1 MRAFLFSRKWKIC
14 CRIIPHLGGL
24 KNVPRR
30 TVRQQIVSIKNFRRQ
45 IFLCKIYKPKSKRKI
60 PKNIQNGAHIFPI
73 SDKNADFFRYVLAN
87 IVCRI
92 AADFWGK
99 IKRRRL
105 DNQRLFFDWNKA
117 EIFASEFIFQR
128 LFCSRRLEAQNQ
140 RALKT
145 PSYIRR
151 NL

>member
-30 TVRQQIVSIKNFRRQ
+30 TARQQIVSIKNFRRQ

-105 DNQRLFFDWNKA
+105 DNQRLFLIGIK
-117 EIFASEFIFQR
+117 R
-128 LFCSRRLEAQNQ
+128 KYSRGNLYFNVFFVVDVWKP
-140 RALKT
+140 KT
-145 PSYIRR
+145 KE
-151 NL
+151 L

>member
-45 IFLCKIYKPKSKRKI
+45 FFCIRFVSQKVNGRFQKIFSATRIYFWAVI
-60 PKNIQNGAHIFPI
+60 
-73 SDKNADFFRYVLAN
+73 KNADFFRYVLAN

-99 IKRRRL
+99 IKRRWL
-105 DNQRLFFDWNKA
+105 EISAFF
-117 EIFASEFIFQR
+117 
-128 LFCSRRLEAQNQ
+128 
-140 RALKT
+140 
-145 PSYIRR
+145 
-151 NL
+151 

>member
-14 CRIIPHLGGL
+14 CRIILHLGGL

-99 IKRRRL
+99 IKRRWL
-105 DNQRLFFDWNKA
+105 DNQRLFLIGIKRKYPRGNLYFNVFFVVDVWKP
-117 EIFASEFIFQR
+117 
-128 LFCSRRLEAQNQ
+128 
-140 RALKT
+140 KT
-145 PSYIRR
+145 KE
-151 NL
+151 L

>member
-1 MRAFLFSRKWKIC
+1 MQARGYARFFILEKVENLLPDYPAFR
-14 CRIIPHLGGL
+14 RT

-73 SDKNADFFRYVLAN
+73 SDKIADFFRYVLAN

-105 DNQRLFFDWNKA
+105 DNQRLSF
-117 EIFASEFIFQR
+117 
-128 LFCSRRLEAQNQ
+128 
-140 RALKT
+140 
-145 PSYIRR
+145 
-151 NL
+151 

>member
-105 DNQRLFFDWNKA
+105 DNQRLFLIGIKRKYPRGNLYLNVFFVVDVWKP
-117 EIFASEFIFQR
+117 
-128 LFCSRRLEAQNQ
+128 
-140 RALKT
+140 KT
-145 PSYIRR
+145 KE
-151 NL
+151 L

>member
-105 DNQRLFFDWNKA
+105 DNQRLSLIGIKRKYPRGNLYFNVFFVIDVWKP
-117 EIFASEFIFQR
+117 
-128 LFCSRRLEAQNQ
+128 
-140 RALKT
+140 KT
-145 PSYIRR
+145 KE
-151 NL
+151 L

>member
-1 MRAFLFSRKWKIC
+1 MRAFLFSRKWEIC

-45 IFLCKIYKPKSKRKI
+45 FFLCKIYKPKSKRKI

-73 SDKNADFFRYVLAN
+73 SDKNADFFRYVLGN

-92 AADFWGK
+92 AADFWGENK
-99 IKRRRL
+99 KAL
-105 DNQRLFFDWNKA
+105 VGNQRLFLIGIKRKYPRGNLYFNVFFVVDVWKP
-117 EIFASEFIFQR
+117 
-128 LFCSRRLEAQNQ
+128 
-140 RALKT
+140 KT
-145 PSYIRR
+145 KE
-151 NL
+151 L

>member
-105 DNQRLFFDWNKA
+105 DNQRLSLIGIKRKYSRVNLYLNVFFVVDVWKP
-117 EIFASEFIFQR
+117 
-128 LFCSRRLEAQNQ
+128 
-140 RALKT
+140 KT
-145 PSYIRR
+145 KE
-151 NL
+151 L

>member
-1 MRAFLFSRKWKIC
+1 MRAFLFSRKWEIC

-45 IFLCKIYKPKSKRKI
+45 IFLCKICKPKSKRKI

-99 IKRRRL
+99 IKRRWL
-105 DNQRLFFDWNKA
+105 EISAFFLIGIKRKYPRGNLYFNVFFVVDVWKP
-117 EIFASEFIFQR
+117 
-128 LFCSRRLEAQNQ
+128 
-140 RALKT
+140 KT
-145 PSYIRR
+145 KE
-151 NL
+151 L

>member
-60 PKNIQNGAHIFPI
+60 PKNIQNDAHIFPI

-92 AADFWGK
+92 AADFWGENK
-99 IKRRRL
+99 KAL
-105 DNQRLFFDWNKA
+105 VGNQRLSLIGIKRKYPRGNLYFNVFFVVDVWKP
-117 EIFASEFIFQR
+117 
-128 LFCSRRLEAQNQ
+128 
-140 RALKT
+140 KT
-145 PSYIRR
+145 KE
-151 NL
+151 L

>member
-73 SDKNADFFRYVLAN
+73 SDKIADFFRYVLAN

-105 DNQRLFFDWNKA
+105 DNQRLFLIGIKRKYPRGNLYFNVFFVVDVWKP
-117 EIFASEFIFQR
+117 
-128 LFCSRRLEAQNQ
+128 
-140 RALKT
+140 KT
-145 PSYIRR
+145 KE
-151 NL
+151 L

>member
-1 MRAFLFSRKWKIC
+1 MRVNRYEPDAFGVLLIKKKTVQARGYARFFILEKVENLLPDYPAFR
-14 CRIIPHLGGL
+14 RT

-73 SDKNADFFRYVLAN
+73 SDKIADFFRYVLAN

-105 DNQRLFFDWNKA
+105 DNQRLSF
-117 EIFASEFIFQR
+117 
-128 LFCSRRLEAQNQ
+128 
-140 RALKT
+140 
-145 PSYIRR
+145 
-151 NL
+151 

>member
-1 MRAFLFSRKWKIC
+1 MRAFLFSRKWEIC

-45 IFLCKIYKPKSKRKI
+45 IFLCKICKPKSKRKI

-99 IKRRRL
+99 IKRRWL
-105 DNQRLFFDWNKA
+105 EISAFFDWNKA
-117 EIFASEFIFQR
+117 EISAREFIFQR

>member
-14 CRIIPHLGGL
+14 YRIIPHLGGL

-30 TVRQQIVSIKNFRRQ
+30 TVRQQIVSIKNFRQQ
-45 IFLCKIYKPKSKRKI
+45 IFCVKFISLKVNGRFQKISRTARIYFQSAIKMRI
-60 PKNIQNGAHIFPI
+60 
-73 SDKNADFFRYVLAN
+73 FFRYVLAN

-99 IKRRRL
+99 IKRRWL
-105 DNQRLFFDWNKA
+105 EISAFFFDWSKA
-117 EIFASEFIFQR
+117 EISAREFIFQR

>member
-45 IFLCKIYKPKSKRKI
+45 IFLCKIYKPKNKRKI

-105 DNQRLFFDWNKA
+105 DNQRLFF
-117 EIFASEFIFQR
+117 
-128 LFCSRRLEAQNQ
+128 
-140 RALKT
+140 
-145 PSYIRR
+145 
-151 NL
+151 

>member
-73 SDKNADFFRYVLAN
+73 NDKNADFFRYVLAN

-105 DNQRLFFDWNKA
+105 DNQRLFLIGIK
-117 EIFASEFIFQR
+117 R
-128 LFCSRRLEAQNQ
+128 KYSRGNLYFNVFFVVDVWKP
-140 RALKT
+140 KT
-145 PSYIRR
+145 KE
-151 NL
+151 L

>member
-73 SDKNADFFRYVLAN
+73 SDKNADFFRYVLGN

-105 DNQRLFFDWNKA
+105 DNQRLSLIGIKRKYPRGNLYFNVFFVVDVWKP
-117 EIFASEFIFQR
+117 
-128 LFCSRRLEAQNQ
+128 
-140 RALKT
+140 KT
-145 PSYIRR
+145 KE
-151 NL
+151 L

>member
-30 TVRQQIVSIKNFRRQ
+30 TARQQIVSIKNFRRQ

-105 DNQRLFFDWNKA
+105 EISAFFLIGVKRKYPRGNLYFNVFFVVDVWKP
-117 EIFASEFIFQR
+117 
-128 LFCSRRLEAQNQ
+128 
-140 RALKT
+140 KT
-145 PSYIRR
+145 KE
-151 NL
+151 L